1 MKTSIIFFIVLSLA
15 ISSCT
20 PTFYMPDTQNVPLL
34 SAKKQTHIAGAGNG
48 DMINLQVAHAT
59 GDNFGVML
67 NGALVPDK
75 VDENG
80 NGGKGSYVELGGGY
94 FTPLSDNLLFEVYGL
109 AGFGSM
115 RNVNASSANSNP
127 GTTGVF
133 ESNITRISLQPALG
147 FTSKYF
153 SAAVSGRI
161 ASLNYMNPKGSLV
174 WEGEEQV
181 AKISQKSNYLLME
194 PALTLRAGLPK
205 VKVQYQLIGSFNLT
219 NKDFPQQTSSSSLGL
234 VLSL

>member
-1 MKTSIIFFIVLSLA
+1 MICLALSA
-15 ISSCT
+15 VICSCT

-34 SAKKQTHIAGAGNG
+34 TAKKQTNITGAGNG
-48 DMINLQVAHAT
+48 DMINLQVAHAV

-67 NGALVPDK
+67 NGLLVPDK
-75 VDENG
+75 IDENG
-80 NGGKGSYVELGGGY
+80 NGGKGSFIELGGGY
-94 FTPLSDNLLFEVYGL
+94 FTPISDNFRFELYGL

-115 RNVNASSANSNP
+115 RNVNTSTVSSNP

-133 ESNITRISLQPALG
+133 ESNITRIGVQPAIG
-147 FTSKYF
+147 FVTKYF
-153 SAAVSGRI
+153 SAAVSSRL

-181 AKISQKSNYLLME
+181 AKISDKSNYFLLE

-205 VKVQYQLIGSFNLT
+205 VKLQYQLIGSMNLT
-219 NKDFPQQTSSSSLGL
+219 DKDFPQQTSSSSLGL
-234 VLSL
+234 ILNL

>member
-1 MKTSIIFFIVLSLA
+1 MRTILICLALSGV
-15 ISSCT
+15 ICSCT
-20 PTFYMPDTQNVPLL
+20 PTFYMPDMQNVPLL
-34 SAKKQTHIAGAGNG
+34 TAKKQTNITGAGNG
-48 DMINLQVAHAT
+48 DMINLQLAHAV

-75 VDENG
+75 TDENG
-80 NGGKGSYVELGGGY
+80 NGGKGNYVELGGGY
-94 FTPLSDNLLFEVYGL
+94 FTPISDNFRFEVYGL

-133 ESNITRISLQPALG
+133 ESNITRIGVQPAVG
-147 FTSKYF
+147 YVSKYF
-153 SAAVSGRI
+153 SAAVSSRL

-181 AKISQKSNYLLME
+181 AKISAKSSYFLLE

-205 VKVQYQLIGSFNLT
+205 VKLQYQLTSSLNLT
-219 NKDFPQQTSSSSLGL
+219 DKDFPQQTTSSSIGL
-234 VLSL
+234 ILSL

>member
-1 MKTSIIFFIVLSLA
+1 MKTSLICTALLLTVC
-15 ISSCT
+15 SCT
-20 PTFYMPDTQNVPLL
+20 PTFYMPDTQNVPLF
-34 SAKKQTHIAGAGNG
+34 SARKQTHIAGTGNG
-48 DMINLQVAHAT
+48 DMINLQLAHAA

-75 VDENG
+75 TDENG
-80 NGGKGSYVELGGGY
+80 NGGKGSYIELGGGY
-94 FTPLSDNLLFEVYGL
+94 FTPVSDNFIFEVYGL

-115 RNVNASSANSNP
+115 RNVNASSTDSNP
-127 GTTGVF
+127 GTTGIF
-133 ESNITRISLQPALG
+133 ESNLTRISLQPAFG
-147 FTSKYF
+147 FVSKYF

-181 AKISQKSNYLLME
+181 ARISDKSNYFLME

-205 VKVQYQLIGSFNLT
+205 VKLQYQLTGSYNLT
-219 NKDFPQQTSSSSLGL
+219 NKDFPQQNTSSSVGL
-234 VLSL
+234 ILSL